1 MGLFYCTVLT
11 NDRCALTCSYDRY
24 VWVLEGDTGKVLKG
38 WPVKLPSEVRATVL
52 VTKLI
57 PGENGASDVVST
69 NDRANLVPRTLA
81 RSKGVRSLGT
91 RLMAERNNSWTCA

>member
-1 MGLFYCTVLT
+1 MGLFYCIVLT
-11 NDRCALTCSYDRY
+11 NDGCALTCSYDRY

-57 PGENGASDVVST
+57 PGENGASDIVST
-69 NDRANLVPRTLA
+69 NDRANLVPRALA
-81 RSKGVRSLGT
+81 RLG
-91 RLMAERNNSWTCA
+91 